1 VLEWPSKKLG
11 QRSGS
16 KYFSLPIR
24 IGYLAA
30 GVIVFIAAYSVG
42 AGLTLSGEEAEI
54 IRSSFLE
61 DIENID
67 QAGIF
72 LNNIRVALMMFVPGV
87 GAGIGAYSGVS
98 TGMVFNAFAQIS
110 PELAATPPLSVLAT
124 PFGILEVL
132 AYGLAI
138 SRSGMLVAQLAKKDE
153 RREWRR
159 IALYTG
165 IEIGL
170 VISALVA
177 GSLIES
183 EVIADQA

>member
-1 VLEWPSKKLG
+1 LLLKSK
-11 QRSGS
+11 S

-24 IGYLAA
+24 IGYL
-30 GVIVFIAAYSVG
+30 GLGSLVFVGAYSIG
-42 AGLTLSGEEAEI
+42 AWLALSDQDAED
-54 IRSSFLE
+54 IRTSFLE

-67 QAGIF
+67 QIGIF
-72 LNNIRVALMMFVPGV
+72 LNNVKVALAMFVPGL
-87 GAGIGAYSGVS
+87 GAGIGVYSGIS
-98 TGMVFNAFAQIS
+98 TGNVFHAFAIIS
-110 PELAATPPLSVLAT
+110 PELASTQPLSVLAT

-159 IALYTG
+159 LALFVG

-170 VISALVA
+170 VIAALVA
-177 GSLIES
+177 ASVVES
-183 EVIADQA
+183 QQIMDQT